1 MKEEKKT
8 IFMSDELKEK
18 LNKFVEELE
27 RVVERKNETEKRF
40 EIAKNEKQDESELE
54 RISDRI
60 KYWESKK
67 TRLENAIL
75 NVIEESKNNNL

>member
-1 MKEEKKT
+1 
-8 IFMSDELKEK
+8 MSDELKEK

-40 EIAKNEKQDESELE
+40 EIAKNENQDESELE

>member
-1 MKEEKKT
+1 
-8 IFMSDELKEK
+8 MSDELKEK

-40 EIAKNEKQDESELE
+40 EIAKNENQDERELE